1 MKISYF
7 EDTDTALVEFGSA
20 SVVETREM
28 SEDVY
33 VDLDAT
39 GGVVSI
45 TIEHA
50 STRGDMSGISYQRLP
65 SNPANRTL
73 EPTR

>member
-1 MKISYF
+1 MKIRYF
-7 EDTDTALVEFGSA
+7 EDTDTTLVEFGSG
-20 SVVETREM
+20 SVAETREL

-39 GGVVSI
+39 GGVVGI

-50 STRGDMSGISYQRLP
+50 STRGDMSGISFQRLP
-65 SNPANRTL
+65 SKPANKTL